1 MTEYWYYLDSGKQT
15 PAYNMAAD
23 ECLLHWHSKGEIPP
37 VIRFYEW
44 KPAGLS
50 VGYFQK
56 TKNRIDGEAVKQNGF
71 DLVRRLTGGRAVLH
85 DDELTYSVIV
95 SEDHPKMPAS
105 IKEAYLVI
113 SKGLLQGLQALDI
126 PADFAIPEGKL
137 DIQSSAVCF
146 EEPSWYEIII
156 NGKKAIG
163 SAQTRKNGV
172 ILQHGSIPITIDNK
186 VLYDMFLYKN
196 DKVKDRAMKGF
207 KDKAT
212 SLTEATNRSI
222 SIADLKT
229 SIKNGI
235 EQALNIQLKPFQFSQ
250 EQEQAVL
257 DLAEKKYKNDEWNL
271 SR

>member
-1 MTEYWYYLDSGKQT
+1 MTENWYLLDSGEQT

-23 ECLLHWHSKGEIPP
+23 ECLLRWHSEGKIPP

-56 TKNRIDGEAVKQNGF
+56 TKNRIDVEAVHKHGF

-95 SEDHPKMPAS
+95 SEDHPKMPTS

-113 SKGLLQGLQALDI
+113 SKGLLQGLQSLNI
-126 PADFAIPEGKL
+126 PASFATPEGKL

-156 NGKKAIG
+156 DGKKAIG
-163 SAQTRKNGV
+163 SAQTRKQGV
-172 ILQHGSIPITIDNK
+172 ILQHGSIPITVDNEL
-186 VLYDMFLYKN
+186 LYDLFIYKN
-196 DKVKDRAMKGF
+196 EKVKERAMRGF
-207 KDKAT
+207 KDKAI
-212 SLTEATNRSI
+212 SLTEATKRSI
-222 SIADLKT
+222 SMNDLKA
-229 SIKNGI
+229 SIKNGM
-235 EQALNIQLKPFQFSQ
+235 EQSLDINLETIQLSQ
-250 EQEQAVL
+250 EQEQEIVT
-257 DLAEKKYKNDEWNL
+257 LAEEKYKSNEWNL